1 MKRISILGWLCLGL
15 QCLLLSTV
23 PGRAQFFEDKGKKE
37 AKELF
42 ENGKKEDADRVKQVR
57 DLCEAAQLAP
67 KEKRFAEACNN
78 YRTRLTQEDA
88 ANLAAAVKAYQARD
102 MDRAETLAKQVS
114 NFDPGVFAQ
123 AKSVLEEVRSEK
135 FTSTAVADIK
145 AAWEKGDFDTV
156 QSLAQTMTT
165 PAARNA
171 AALYLKDVKMYK
183 DYIAAADKAQN
194 DNPQEALD
202 QLGHAK
208 MLNPSGPVNID
219 ARIKEIQN
227 AQAAKANAKYFPGKI
242 GGKKDSTAASQTA
255 STAPGATPAAGADK
269 GQTDAA
275 PEDDQ
280 KKLNGLLTDARAAD
294 KKGNTAQALTDY
306 GEVLKLQ
313 PGNQEAQTATTRLE
327 QAIKTDPGAA
337 LSELKGAIRS
347 FYEAQFEEARR
358 ALMDYLESPQTAQN
372 PGVADFYLGATL
384 IQRNIL
390 RTPSGQWKGASDDA
404 INAFKAAR
412 KANYNPVRAYV
423 SPVVLKIWDATA
435 Q

>member
-1 MKRISILGWLCLGL
+1 MNRMRVLGL
-15 QCLLLSTV
+15 LCLLLSALPV
-23 PGRAQFFEDKGKKE
+23 RAQFFEDKGKKE

-42 ENGKKEDADRVKQVR
+42 ENGKKEDADRVKQVK
-57 DLCEAAQLAP
+57 DLCEASQLAP
-67 KEKRFAEACNN
+67 KEKKFAEACTA

-102 MDRAETLAKQVS
+102 MDKAETLAKQVS
-114 NFDPGVFAQ
+114 NYDPGVFAQ
-123 AKSVLEEVRSEK
+123 ARSVLEEVRNEK
-135 FTSTAVADIK
+135 FASTAIADIK

-156 QSLAQTMTT
+156 MALSQTMTT
-165 PAARNA
+165 PSAKNA
-171 AALYLKDVKMYK
+171 AALYVKDVTMYK
-183 DYIAAADKAQN
+183 AYIAAADKAQT
-194 DNPQEALD
+194 DNPQEAMA
-202 QLGHAK
+202 QLGYAK
-208 MLNPSGPVNID
+208 MLNANGPVNIN
-219 ARIKEIQN
+219 ARITEIQN
-227 AQAAKANAKYFPGKI
+227 AVAAKNNAKYFPGKS
-242 GGKKDSTAASQTA
+242 GKGASTAANQAA
-255 STAPGATPAAGADK
+255 SAQPGAAPAAGADK
-269 GQTDAA
+269 GQPASG

-280 KKLNGLLTDARAAD
+280 KKINGMLSDARAAE
-294 KKGNTAQALTDY
+294 KQGNAAQALTAY

-390 RTPSGQWKGASDDA
+390 RTPSGQWKGPSEDA
-404 INAFKAAR
+404 ISAFKAAR
-412 KANYNPVRAYV
+412 KANYNPVRTYV
-423 SPVVLKIWDATA
+423 SPVVLKIWDSTA